1 MAAWILAQGLSA
13 ERPLVILSDNSVEHA
28 LFALAAQHVGVPSA
42 AISPAY
48 SLMSKDFDKLRSMVS
63 LLEPGAIYVSAMQ
76 PFAAALAAIQPLHSA
91 TIVSGNAADTGA
103 ISFRTIAATLET
115 PDVAKAFAAV
125 TPDTIAKFLFTS
137 GSTGTPKAVI
147 NTQRMLTSSQQAKA
161 QTWSFL
167 EGSGDGL
174 VILDWL
180 PWSHT
185 FGANHN
191 FNLVLRNGGT
201 LFVDGGKPA
210 PGLFATSLA
219 NLRSVM
225 PTVYFNVPRGFDML
239 IAALRSDDELRRRFF
254 SEVKFAFYAGA
265 ALPQN
270 LWDAL
275 EELSIKTVGRALP
288 MVSAWGSTETSPLAT
303 DCHFQAQRSGN
314 IGVPIP
320 GTELKLVPSG
330 DKLEVRVRG
339 PNVTPGYWKAPEL
352 TAQAFDAEGFYLI
365 GDAVTFADPA
375 RPELGLFFDGRVAED
390 FKLNSGTWVSVGTL
404 RVAGI
409 AALAPLAQDIVV
421 TGHGGDEV
429 RFLVFPNIAACRAH
443 AGLTDSADVKDVIGH
458 DKVRHSIAQGLA
470 KLKAQSGNSS
480 GHATRALLL
489 AEPASVDGGEITD
502 KGYINQRA
510 VLTRRAQAVATLD
523 DDGFR
528 RMDRLRRVRR
538 GTSDLA
544 RHAGTSP
551 AMTKSKSF
559 ALTNLLPKQ
568 LTCESFRAIARFTDR
583 AVELPCRAGRKR
595 MLERSGPSGPNA
607 RAHQAGWNAGARL
620 AVVAVARSGAALA
633 GHGAEIL
640 VQPPQQVD
648 QNLPLVFL
656 QAGQQPP
663 LAFERGHDH
672 LVVDRA
678 PARGQRD
685 GVGAAVVGCGADRDQ
700 AALLQHRKI
709 AADRPLVEADHVADP
724 RGRNAGLDRQQ
735 RHDPPFRD
743 VDAEIALIKHRRAVR
758 QLVGDEG
765 DERRNV
771 AVEIEQR
778 AVIGGCGLHWARP
791 ARFPAKGNLAHV
803 SIIAAELR
811 PSNRD
816 MGQGFTRTNFGRS
829 R

>member
-1 MAAWILAQGLSA
+1 MTSAAATSHDPSGALFATPSVVADRRADGSIVLKSTERLRESARCVGDWLEQWARQTPDRIFLGDRASVDAPWQTVTYRDALTQVRAAAAWILAQRLSA

-42 AISPAY
+42 SISPAY
-48 SLMSKDFDKLRSMVS
+48 SLMSRDFDKLRSMIT
-63 LLEPGAIYVSAMQ
+63 LLDPGAIYVSGTK
-76 PFAAALAAIQPLHSA
+76 PFAAALAAIAPLHSA
-91 TIVSGNAADTGA
+91 VIVSGDASDSNV
-103 ISFRTIAATLET
+103 ISFRDVTATPET
-115 PDVAKAFAAV
+115 PDVAQAFAAI
-125 TPDTIAKFLFTS
+125 TPDTLAKFLFTS

-161 QTWSFL
+161 QIWSFL
-167 EGSGDGL
+167 EGVSDL

-201 LFVDGGKPA
+201 LYVDGGKPA

-239 IAALRSDDELRRRFF
+239 ITALRGDDELRRRFF

-275 EELSIKTVGRALP
+275 EDLSLKTSGRALP

-303 DCHFQAQRSGN
+303 DCHFQAKRSGN

-320 GTELKLVPSG
+320 GTELKLVSSG

-352 TAQAFDAEGFYLI
+352 TAQAFDVEGFYMI

-390 FKLNSGTWVSVGTL
+390 FKLNSGTWVNVGHL

-421 TGHGGDEV
+421 SGHGGDEV

-443 AGLTDSADVKDVIGH
+443 AGLPDSAEVKDVIGH
-458 DKVRHSIAQGLA
+458 NKVRVGIAQGLA
-470 KLKAQSGNSS
+470 KLKAQGGNSS

-502 KGYINQRA
+502 KGYINQCA
-510 VLTRRAQAVATLD
+510 VLTRRAGAVAVLD
-523 DDGFR
+523 D
-528 RMDRLRRVRR
+528 
-538 GTSDLA
+538 
-544 RHAGTSP
+544 
-551 AMTKSKSF
+551 
-559 ALTNLLPKQ
+559 
-568 LTCESFRAIARFTDR
+568 
-583 AVELPCRAGRKR
+583 
-595 MLERSGPSGPNA
+595 
-607 RAHQAGWNAGARL
+607 GA
-620 AVVAVARSGAALA
+620 STEWIGC
-633 GHGAEIL
+633 
-640 VQPPQQVD
+640 
-648 QNLPLVFL
+648 
-656 QAGQQPP
+656 
-663 LAFERGHDH
+663 
-672 LVVDRA
+672 A
-678 PARGQRD
+678 P
-685 GVGAAVVGCGADRDQ
+685 
-700 AALLQHRKI
+700 
-709 AADRPLVEADHVADP
+709 
-724 RGRNAGLDRQQ
+724 
-735 RHDPPFRD
+735 
-743 VDAEIALIKHRRAVR
+743 
-758 QLVGDEG
+758 
-765 DERRNV
+765 
-771 AVEIEQR
+771 
-778 AVIGGCGLHWARP
+778 
-791 ARFPAKGNLAHV
+791 
-803 SIIAAELR
+803 
-811 PSNRD
+811 
-816 MGQGFTRTNFGRS
+816 
-829 R
+829 

>member
-1 MAAWILAQGLSA
+1 MTSAAATRSENTGTLFAVPEIVAERRTDGSVWLRSAAPLQASARCVGDWLEHWAKQTPDRIFLGERGSVDAPWTTVTYQDALRQVRSVAAWILARGLSA
-13 ERPLVILSDNSVEHA
+13 EHPLVILSDNSIDHA
-28 LFALAAQHVGVPSA
+28 LFALAAQHAGVPAA

-48 SLMSKDFDKLRSMVS
+48 SLMSKDFDKLKSMIK
-63 LLEPGAIYVSAMQ
+63 LLEPGAIYVSGTK
-76 PFAAALAAIQPLHSA
+76 PFAPALAAIKPLHSA
-91 TIVSGNAADTGA
+91 AIVSSEADGTDA
-103 ISFRTIAATLET
+103 ISFRSIAATPET
-115 PDVAKAFAAV
+115 PEVAKAFAAV

-167 EGSGDGL
+167 EGAGDL

-201 LFVDGGKPA
+201 LYIDGGKPA

-219 NLRSVM
+219 NLRSVT

-239 IAALRSDDELRRRFF
+239 IAALRGDDELRRRFF

-330 DKLEVRVRG
+330 AKLEVRVRG

-352 TAQAFDAEGFYLI
+352 TAQAFDADGFYLI
-365 GDAVTFADPA
+365 GDAVKFADPD

-409 AALAPLAQDIVV
+409 TALAPLAQDIVV
-421 TGHGGDEV
+421 TGHGGDAV
-429 RFLVFPNIAACRAH
+429 RFLVFPNLMACRAH
-443 AGLTDSADVKDVIGH
+443 AGLPDSADASEVIGH
-458 DKVRHSIAQGLA
+458 DKVRAAIAEGLA
-470 KLKAQSGNSS
+470 KLKTQSGGGSS

-489 AEPASVDGGEITD
+489 PEPASVDGGEITD

-510 VLTRRAQAVATLD
+510 VLTRRAAAVAILED
-523 DDGFR
+523 DASAAWIGC
-528 RMDRLRRVRR
+528 
-538 GTSDLA
+538 
-544 RHAGTSP
+544 AG
-551 AMTKSKSF
+551 
-559 ALTNLLPKQ
+559 
-568 LTCESFRAIARFTDR
+568 
-583 AVELPCRAGRKR
+583 
-595 MLERSGPSGPNA
+595 
-607 RAHQAGWNAGARL
+607 
-620 AVVAVARSGAALA
+620 
-633 GHGAEIL
+633 
-640 VQPPQQVD
+640 
-648 QNLPLVFL
+648 
-656 QAGQQPP
+656 
-663 LAFERGHDH
+663 
-672 LVVDRA
+672 
-678 PARGQRD
+678 
-685 GVGAAVVGCGADRDQ
+685 
-700 AALLQHRKI
+700 
-709 AADRPLVEADHVADP
+709 
-724 RGRNAGLDRQQ
+724 
-735 RHDPPFRD
+735 
-743 VDAEIALIKHRRAVR
+743 
-758 QLVGDEG
+758 
-765 DERRNV
+765 
-771 AVEIEQR
+771 
-778 AVIGGCGLHWARP
+778 
-791 ARFPAKGNLAHV
+791 
-803 SIIAAELR
+803 
-811 PSNRD
+811 
-816 MGQGFTRTNFGRS
+816 
-829 R
+829 

>member
-1 MAAWILAQGLSA
+1 MMPAAAPSRDESETLFAMPAIVADRRDDGSIILKSTTPLRESARCIGDWLEHWARQAPGRILLADRASADAPWSTVTYKDALRQVRSAAAWILAQGLSV

-48 SLMSKDFDKLRSMVS
+48 SLMSRDFDKLRNMIS
-63 LLEPGAIYVSAMQ
+63 LLEPGAIYVSGAK

-91 TIVSGNAADTGA
+91 TIVSGDAADTSA
-103 ISFRTIAATLET
+103 IAFRSVAATPET
-115 PDVAKAFAAV
+115 LDVAKAFAAV

-147 NTQRMLTSSQQAKA
+147 NTQRMLTSSQQAKV

-167 EGSGDGL
+167 EASGEDL

-201 LFVDGGKPA
+201 LYVDGGKPA
-210 PGLFATSLA
+210 PGLFATSMA
-219 NLRSVM
+219 NLRSVL

-239 IAALRSDDELRRRFF
+239 IAALRSDGELRQRFF

-429 RFLVFPNIAACRAH
+429 GFLVFPNIAACRAH
-443 AGLTDSADVKDVIGH
+443 AGLPDSADARDVIRH
-458 DKVRHSIAQGLA
+458 DEVRSAIASGLA

-523 DDGFR
+523 DAA
-528 RMDRLRRVRR
+528 
-538 GTSDLA
+538 S
-544 RHAGTSP
+544 
-551 AMTKSKSF
+551 
-559 ALTNLLPKQ
+559 
-568 LTCESFRAIARFTDR
+568 
-583 AVELPCRAGRKR
+583 VE
-595 MLERSGPSGPNA
+595 
-607 RAHQAGWNAGARL
+607 W
-620 AVVAVARSGAALA
+620 
-633 GHGAEIL
+633 I
-640 VQPPQQVD
+640 
-648 QNLPLVFL
+648 
-656 QAGQQPP
+656 
-663 LAFERGHDH
+663 
-672 LVVDRA
+672 
-678 PARGQRD
+678 
-685 GVGAAVVGCGADRDQ
+685 GC
-700 AALLQHRKI
+700 
-709 AADRPLVEADHVADP
+709 
-724 RGRNAGLDRQQ
+724 N
-735 RHDPPFRD
+735 
-743 VDAEIALIKHRRAVR
+743 
-758 QLVGDEG
+758 
-765 DERRNV
+765 
-771 AVEIEQR
+771 
-778 AVIGGCGLHWARP
+778 
-791 ARFPAKGNLAHV
+791 
-803 SIIAAELR
+803 S
-811 PSNRD
+811 
-816 MGQGFTRTNFGRS
+816 
-829 R
+829 

>member
-1 MAAWILAQGLSA
+1 MRHGAPSPTSDALEQVRGAAAWILAQGLSA

-42 AISPAY
+42 SISPAY
-48 SLMSKDFDKLRSMVS
+48 SLMSRDFDKLESMVT
-63 LLEPGAIYVSAMQ
+63 LLGPGAIYVSGTK
-76 PFAAALAAIQPLHSA
+76 PFAAALAAIAPLHSA
-91 TIVSGNAADTGA
+91 TIVSGGAGDDA
-103 ISFRTIAATLET
+103 ISFREIAATPET
-115 PDVAKAFAAV
+115 PDVAKAFAAI

-167 EGSGDGL
+167 EEGGDL

-201 LFVDGGKPA
+201 LYVDGGKPA

-219 NLRSVM
+219 NLRGVM

-239 IAALRSDDELRRRFF
+239 IAALRGDDALRQNFF

-275 EELSIKTVGRALP
+275 EALSIETVGRALP

-303 DCHFQAQRSGN
+303 DCHFQAKRSGN

-390 FKLNSGTWVSVGTL
+390 FKLNSGTWVNVGHL

-429 RFLVFPNIAACRAH
+429 RFLVFPEHR
-443 AGLTDSADVKDVIGH
+443 S
-458 DKVRHSIAQGLA
+458 
-470 KLKAQSGNSS
+470 
-480 GHATRALLL
+480 
-489 AEPASVDGGEITD
+489 
-502 KGYINQRA
+502 
-510 VLTRRAQAVATLD
+510 
-523 DDGFR
+523 
-528 RMDRLRRVRR
+528 
-538 GTSDLA
+538 
-544 RHAGTSP
+544 
-551 AMTKSKSF
+551 
-559 ALTNLLPKQ
+559 LP
-568 LTCESFRAIARFTDR
+568 R
-583 AVELPCRAGRKR
+583 PCR
-595 MLERSGPSGPNA
+595 
-607 RAHQAGWNAGARL
+607 
-620 AVVAVARSGAALA
+620 
-633 GHGAEIL
+633 
-640 VQPPQQVD
+640 
-648 QNLPLVFL
+648 
-656 QAGQQPP
+656 
-663 LAFERGHDH
+663 
-672 LVVDRA
+672 
-678 PARGQRD
+678 PA
-685 GVGAAVVGCGADRDQ
+685 
-700 AALLQHRKI
+700 
-709 AADRPLVEADHVADP
+709 
-724 RGRNAGLDRQQ
+724 
-735 RHDPPFRD
+735 
-743 VDAEIALIKHRRAVR
+743 
-758 QLVGDEG
+758 
-765 DERRNV
+765 
-771 AVEIEQR
+771 
-778 AVIGGCGLHWARP
+778 
-791 ARFPAKGNLAHV
+791 
-803 SIIAAELR
+803 
-811 PSNRD
+811 
-816 MGQGFTRTNFGRS
+816 
-829 R
+829 

>member
-1 MAAWILAQGLSA
+1 MTSLAARRDDPKILFATPEIVADRRADGSIILKSTARLRESARCVGDWLEHWARQTPDRIFLGERFSVDAPWTTVTYQNALGQVRAAAAWILAQGLSA
-13 ERPLVILSDNSVEHA
+13 ERPLVILSDNSIDHA

-48 SLMSKDFDKLRSMVS
+48 SLMSRDFDKLKSMIT
-63 LLEPGAIYVSAMQ
+63 LLQPGAIYVSNTKT
-76 PFAAALAAIQPLHSA
+76 FAAALAAIQPLHSA
-91 TIVSGNAADTGA
+91 KIISGSVEDADT
-103 ISFRTIAATLET
+103 ISFRSIAATPET

-125 TPDTIAKFLFTS
+125 TPDSIAKFLFTS

-161 QTWSFL
+161 QTWAFL
-167 EGSGDGL
+167 AEARDL

-201 LFVDGGKPA
+201 LYVDGGKPA

-239 IAALRSDDELRRRFF
+239 IAALRGDDELRRRFF
-254 SEVKFAFYAGA
+254 GEVKFAFYAGA

-275 EELSIKTVGRALP
+275 EELSLTTCGRALP

-303 DCHFQAQRSGN
+303 DCHFQAERSGN

-352 TAQAFDAEGFYLI
+352 TAQAFDADGFYLI
-365 GDAVTFADPA
+365 GDAVTFADPD

-409 AALAPLAQDIVV
+409 TALAPLAQDIVIS
-421 TGHGGDEV
+421 GHGGDEV
-429 RFLVFPNIAACRAH
+429 RFLIFPNIAACRAH
-443 AGLTDSADVKDVIGH
+443 AGQPDSADVKDVIGH
-458 DKVRHSIAQGLA
+458 DRVRAAIAQGLA

-510 VLTRRAQAVATLD
+510 VLTRRVSAVAALD
-523 DDGFR
+523 DD
-528 RMDRLRRVRR
+528 V
-538 GTSDLA
+538 S
-544 RHAGTSP
+544 
-551 AMTKSKSF
+551 
-559 ALTNLLPKQ
+559 
-568 LTCESFRAIARFTDR
+568 
-583 AVELPCRAGRKR
+583 
-595 MLERSGPSGPNA
+595 
-607 RAHQAGWNAGARL
+607 
-620 AVVAVARSGAALA
+620 
-633 GHGAEIL
+633 AEW
-640 VQPPQQVD
+640 
-648 QNLPLVFL
+648 
-656 QAGQQPP
+656 
-663 LAFERGHDH
+663 
-672 LVVDRA
+672 
-678 PARGQRD
+678 
-685 GVGAAVVGCGADRDQ
+685 
-700 AALLQHRKI
+700 
-709 AADRPLVEADHVADP
+709 
-724 RGRNAGLDRQQ
+724 
-735 RHDPPFRD
+735 
-743 VDAEIALIKHRRAVR
+743 
-758 QLVGDEG
+758 
-765 DERRNV
+765 
-771 AVEIEQR
+771 
-778 AVIGGCGLHWARP
+778 IGSTG
-791 ARFPAKGNLAHV
+791 
-803 SIIAAELR
+803 
-811 PSNRD
+811 
-816 MGQGFTRTNFGRS
+816 
-829 R
+829 

>member
-1 MAAWILAQGLSA
+1 MTIAATGGDNSRSLFAAPAIVSDRRADGSILVKSTVPLQPGARCVGDWLEHWARQTPDRIFLGDRASADAPWTTITYKDALKQVRSVAAWVLAQGLSA

-42 AISPAY
+42 SISPAY
-48 SLMSKDFDKLRSMVS
+48 SLMSKDFDKLKGMIK
-63 LLEPGAIYVSAMQ
+63 LLEPGAIYVSGTR

-91 TIVSGNAADTGA
+91 PIVSGDAGDTGA
-103 ISFRTIAATLET
+103 ISFRTIAATPET

-161 QTWSFL
+161 QTWTFL
-167 EGSGDGL
+167 EDGGVDL

-201 LFVDGGKPA
+201 LYVDGGKPA
-210 PGLFATSLA
+210 PGLFATSLS

-239 IAALRSDDELRRRFF
+239 IAALRGDDELRRRFF

-303 DCHFQAQRSGN
+303 DCHFQAKRSGN

-429 RFLVFPNIAACRAH
+429 RFLVFPNIAACRVH
-443 AGLTDSADVKDVIGH
+443 AGLPDSADVKDVIGH
-458 DKVRHSIAQGLA
+458 DKIRSAIAQGLA
-470 KLKAQSGNSS
+470 RLKAQTSNSS

-510 VLTRRAQAVATLD
+510 VLTRRAGAVAALD
-523 DDGFR
+523 DDASAEWIGC
-528 RMDRLRRVRR
+528 
-538 GTSDLA
+538 
-544 RHAGTSP
+544 AG
-551 AMTKSKSF
+551 
-559 ALTNLLPKQ
+559 
-568 LTCESFRAIARFTDR
+568 
-583 AVELPCRAGRKR
+583 
-595 MLERSGPSGPNA
+595 
-607 RAHQAGWNAGARL
+607 
-620 AVVAVARSGAALA
+620 
-633 GHGAEIL
+633 
-640 VQPPQQVD
+640 
-648 QNLPLVFL
+648 
-656 QAGQQPP
+656 
-663 LAFERGHDH
+663 
-672 LVVDRA
+672 
-678 PARGQRD
+678 
-685 GVGAAVVGCGADRDQ
+685 
-700 AALLQHRKI
+700 
-709 AADRPLVEADHVADP
+709 
-724 RGRNAGLDRQQ
+724 
-735 RHDPPFRD
+735 
-743 VDAEIALIKHRRAVR
+743 
-758 QLVGDEG
+758 
-765 DERRNV
+765 
-771 AVEIEQR
+771 
-778 AVIGGCGLHWARP
+778 
-791 ARFPAKGNLAHV
+791 
-803 SIIAAELR
+803 
-811 PSNRD
+811 
-816 MGQGFTRTNFGRS
+816 
-829 R
+829 